1 MIDEHIAVMEALKG
15 VQVDGA
21 VLVTTPQVQQEQ
33 KNIGNKKKEKQYRQ
47 IKKDFLNIL
56 HFCAK
61 NSLRLSN

>member
-33 KNIGNKKKEKQYRQ
+33 KNIGNKKKVIRNDNKQRKTVSTY
-47 IKKDFLNIL
+47 KKRF
-56 HFCAK
+56 
-61 NSLRLSN
+61 S